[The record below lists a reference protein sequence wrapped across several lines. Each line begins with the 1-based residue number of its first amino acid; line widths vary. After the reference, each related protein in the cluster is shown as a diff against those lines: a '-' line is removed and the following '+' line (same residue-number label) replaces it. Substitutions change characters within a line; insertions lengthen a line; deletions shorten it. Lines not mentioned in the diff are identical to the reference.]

1 MASENAGRGISSGFT
16 DLDLFQSL
24 RAVAHAGPAPSARE
38 WRPDLPAAADDALRA
53 ALREQ
58 GAAAIVS
65 SGKDLSARALALVAE
80 KLTTATELH
89 RCLGT

>member
-1 MASENAGRGISSGFT
+1 MAEHVRLT
-16 DLDLFQSL
+16 
-24 RAVAHAGPAPSARE
+24 
-38 WRPDLPAAADDALRA
+38 DALRA